1 MICFRIIYG
10 NGSYKNLV
18 GTNSI
23 FLSKTIDFRKKQKK
37 NGNKKHK
44 NWQKMVWMYSNCP
57 KWFHHPYKL
66 CCPYLF
72 LIFHEQNGSLLHN
85 KLSNLLAPPY
95 TMYLT
100 ILPP

>member
-1 MICFRIIYG
+1 MAMEAIKIWLGRTVFFFQRQLI
-10 NGSYKNLV
+10 LE
-18 GTNSI
+18 
-23 FLSKTIDFRKKQKK
+23 KKKH
-37 NGNKKHK
+37 GNKKHK